1 MSLQNYIAAGLGP
14 RIVTG
19 IILLA
24 VVFSA
29 WTAGGLP
36 LFLLLL
42 VISCLGQWECYS
54 LFLPHGEV
62 PARLLGIVLGAGL
75 VTLCR
80 FHPEYPSSL
89 ALTAAF
95 ILLAIH
101 SLAGWTQEDSVARF
115 RRAAILLGG
124 IVYIPLLLAPV
135 LHYSPGEQL
144 FIVLVPA
151 LSDIAAYAAGVQ
163 FGKHRIWPSVSPKKS
178 TEGAAAGLIAA
189 ILAALVAGYLLRGAD
204 FSFLEWAFLGLFMGI
219 MAQLGDFFESA
230 LKRAAHIKDSG
241 KILPGHGGVLDRIDS
256 ILFASAA
263 FALARP
269 FLG

>member
-1 MSLQNYIAAGLGP
+1 MSLQKYLAAGLGA
-14 RIVTG
+14 RAITG

-24 VVFSA
+24 VVFTA
-29 WTAGGLP
+29 WNAGGLP

-42 VISCLGQWECYS
+42 VVCCVGQWECYS
-54 LFLPHGEV
+54 LFLPHGENV
-62 PARLLGIVLGAGL
+62 AKALGILLGAGI

-80 FHPEYPSSL
+80 FHPEYPASL
-89 ALTAAF
+89 ALSAAF
-95 ILLAIH
+95 AVLAVH
-101 SLAGWTQEDSVARF
+101 SLIGWTQENSLARF

-124 IVYIPLLLAPV
+124 LVYVPLLLSPA

-144 FIVLVPA
+144 LIVAVPA

-163 FGKHRIWPSVSPKKS
+163 FGQHKIWPSVSPKKS
-178 TEGAAAGLIAA
+178 VEGAAAGL
-189 ILAALVAGYLLRGAD
+189 LAAVAACLVAGLLLKSSL
-204 FSFLEWAFLGLFMGI
+204 FSFPAWAALGLFMGV
-219 MAQLGDFFESA
+219 MAQMGDFFESA

-263 FALARP
+263 FALVRP